1 MTSTPD
7 PDRTL
12 RRDAAQNQ
20 ARILAVAPLVFA
32 EQGWGAS
39 MDEVARRAGVGV
51 GTVYRRFATKED
63 LVDAVLAE
71 RVGLMVQWAEAA
83 AAEADPWTG
92 LVGFI
97 EQMMDAP
104 GGVLAFK
111 SVVQLRWTLED
122 AQRFFSG
129 FAPLIVGLIER
140 GQRDGRFR
148 ADLTLSDL
156 PMLILGLDAIR
167 AASASVAPD
176 LWRRFL
182 GIYLDGMRPEAAT
195 DLASPGLTPPQIV
208 ALMSGQSEAAQTPST
223 A

>member
-1 MTSTPD
+1 MP
-7 PDRTL
+7 PERDRAL
-12 RRDAAQNQ
+12 RRDAAENQ
-20 ARILAVAPLVFA
+20 ARILAVAPIVFA

-39 MDEVARRAGVGV
+39 MDEVARQARVGV
-51 GTVYRRFATKED
+51 GTIYRRFPTKED

-71 RVGLMVQWAEAA
+71 RVSLMAEWAAVAA
-83 AAEADPWTG
+83 ASDDPWSG
-92 LVGFI
+92 LVDFI
-97 EQMMDAP
+97 ERMMDAP
-104 GGVLAFK
+104 AGVLAFK

-129 FAPLIVGLIER
+129 FAPLIVDLIER
-140 GQRDGRFR
+140 GKSEGCFR

-156 PMLILGLDAIR
+156 PMLIVGLDAIR
-167 AASASVAPD
+167 TASAAVAPD

-195 DLASPGLTPPQIV
+195 DLAWPGLTPPQIV

-223 A
+223 G